1 MAMDSANTSEIVMA
15 VNIFGAAEGLRPR
28 ALILANTAAAI
39 TPQGPNIHRAKI
51 RTIMTFSNMLGTG
64 TFHNN
69 GHSVGFYL
77 RYSPADRQ

>member
-1 MAMDSANTSEIVMA
+1 MAMDSANTIETIMA

-39 TPQGPNIHRAKI
+39 TPQGPNMHRAKI
-51 RTIMTFSNMLGTG
+51 RMILIFSNMLGTG
-64 TFHNN
+64 TFHNSD
-69 GHSVGFYL
+69 HSVGFHL